1 MINLLTF
8 TAVLKCSQ
16 HKFLL
21 PGLRISNN
29 TAAQKH
35 HEKNNE
41 TWPKQTTGSGS
52 PFPSC
57 QLPFGSWQC
66 KNLKIVCK
74 LKAKC
79 ELILIKHM
87 RHSHRTLSWSW
98 KVPWRGV
105 RGVAALLANNSC
117 TILGDLMK
125 EVQTKPQSQLQAE
138 LCVGQGK
145 GHIAERGLRP
155 HMLDCVCAYVCVH
168 VCSSV
173 SAKYTQN
180 LPKCAND
187 IVHCQREAPLPLSL
201 CLSCSPLFCS
211 SLSACSLLLGGEL

>member
-1 MINLLTF
+1 
-8 TAVLKCSQ
+8 
-16 HKFLL
+16 
-21 PGLRISNN
+21 
-29 TAAQKH
+29 
-35 HEKNNE
+35 
-41 TWPKQTTGSGS
+41 
-52 PFPSC
+52 
-57 QLPFGSWQC
+57 
-66 KNLKIVCK
+66 
-74 LKAKC
+74 
-79 ELILIKHM
+79 
-87 RHSHRTLSWSW
+87 
-98 KVPWRGV
+98 
-105 RGVAALLANNSC
+105 
-117 TILGDLMK
+117 MK

-187 IVHCQREAPLPLSL
+187 IVHCQREAPQQRAPLPLSL

-211 SLSACSLLLGGEL
+211 SLSACCLLLGGEL